1 MALPSL
7 IKFIYNHGTE
17 EVIRRGKK
25 IFNLGGVQK
34 LRIDELSANA
44 SFRVRNDLYQNHYT
58 VNVNRFEEEAFMN
71 VRCQCPYNMG
81 EICRHEVA
89 ALFYLNELITTNQIV
104 GHNAE
109 FDQSLTLVRMRQI
122 ELKTIRL
129 FTSAENFSEAGQI
142 SLHYPST
149 IQSAFDEKVTS
160 LFTMDGGEYT
170 VILKR
175 NDDKTFSTSC
185 NCIDANFALCKH
197 KTALFLQLV
206 NNYGSG
212 YFDTIRNW
220 DTQKN
225 KLLQLYGYT
234 LSDNLDGKFEF
245 TYIDEKPIL
254 KVLDAGIKKINTTP
268 NAPETSTLLQKD
280 KVAETSTNKRIGL
293 VVNANATDYPYFTLD
308 VVEGEWD
315 GMAKIYA
322 DKVATL
328 DITKYISLD
337 NYQENEK
344 TIIATVRKLMPKEV
358 HRFLARSSQY
368 GEVWDNIISDDILLD
383 NRKAYLDYAIPKISK
398 IFSLLGDDN
407 PCFML
412 PTGKKFVTA
421 QLVRVKAQI
430 TPLKA
435 SFKVSGSLKKLK
447 ISARLHNAI
456 TNIDAK
462 DNPMGSSMMY
472 LNNKD
477 LFLVADAATA
487 LYLNDLIW
495 EAKTQDPE
503 YVLNKVLLPLS
514 KEQDVVFETEIIQ
527 HEVGSLDGINIH
539 LSEGT
544 DSFIM
549 KPIFRY
555 GKAEAIWDGSKSIQI
570 SVDNQIK
577 IIQRDTISENA
588 WIDQLLKLNEHFK
601 SNPAQSNLHIH
612 GKYLLQGNTFF
623 KLFEKL
629 KEWKINIFGFE
640 TLKKFKIRS
649 SKPSTLVSISSGQD
663 WFDTE
668 VNIEFEGVGVNL
680 EEIRKSLKLRQNF
693 VLLQD
698 GTYGLLPEEW
708 LTKYSLLFKMSD
720 VNGNKLRV
728 SKYNFT
734 VIDELHDAINDESI
748 QAELMEKKK
757 FLIQTDPQEIA
768 VIDLPINVHADLRP
782 YQHSGYQWLHYL
794 HKVGWGGLLADD
806 MGLGKTLQALVLLQY
821 LKEKKKN
828 IQALIVCPTTL
839 LYNWQAESEKFTPE
853 LTKLIHHGSGRTAKQ
868 FVLGDVDLIIT
879 TYGTL
884 RSDAEMLS
892 KIDWDYVILDESQA
906 IKNPTSKVTKAA
918 MLLKAKNRL
927 ALSGTPL
934 QNNTF
939 DLFAQM
945 NFLNPGMLGNKEF
958 FKDSFAMPID
968 KFQEASTKEH
978 LRKLVFPFLLRRTKE
993 QVAKDLPDK
1002 TEITLYCDMLP
1013 EQRKLYDAFKMDYRA
1028 KILGTIDS
1036 VGVGRSQLTILQGLT
1051 KLRQICDSPAILNE
1065 PVIYENHSVK
1075 LNELVRELQENLSDH
1090 KVLVFSQFLGM
1101 LGLIREKL
1109 TEQKINFEYFDGSYT
1124 SKQRQAAIE
1133 NFQNNPECKVFL
1145 ISLKAGGTGLNLTAA
1160 DYVYIMDP
1168 WWNPAVEQQAID
1180 RTHRIGQTKNIFA
1193 YRFICKDS
1201 VEEKIVALK
1210 QKKNALVR
1218 EIIADDD
1225 GFVKQLTRADV
1236 EYLFS

>member
-1 MALPSL
+1 MALASL
-7 IKFIYNHGTE
+7 IKFIYNHGTD

-58 VNVNRFEEEAFMN
+58 VNINRFEEEAFMN

-89 ALFYLNELITTNQIV
+89 ALFFLNELITTNQIS
-104 GHNAE
+104 GHTTE
-109 FDQSLTLVRMRQI
+109 FDQSLTIIRMRHI
-122 ELKTIRL
+122 DLKTIRM
-129 FTSAENFSEAGQI
+129 FTSADNFSEAGRL
-142 SLHYPST
+142 SLHFPAT
-149 IQSAFDEKVTS
+149 ITSAADEKVSAT
-160 LFTMDGGEYT
+160 FTIEGEEFNV
-170 VILKR
+170 VIKR
-175 NDDKTFSTSC
+175 NDDKTFTTSC
-185 NCIDANFALCKH
+185 NCIDTHFALCKH
-197 KTALFLQLV
+197 KASLFLQLV

-212 YFDTIRNW
+212 YFDSIRNW

-225 KLLQLYGYT
+225 KLLQLYGYS

-254 KVLDAGIKKINTTP
+254 KVLDAGIKKIN
-268 NAPETSTLLQKD
+268 AAISMPETNTLLTK
-280 KVAETSTNKRIGL
+280 KPVVEVNTNNRIGI
-293 VVNANATDYPYFTLD
+293 VINANATTYPYFNVE

-315 GMAKIYA
+315 GMAKVYC
-322 DKVATL
+322 DKAVL
-328 DITKYISLD
+328 VDINKYISLD
-337 NYQENEK
+337 NYKENEK
-344 TIIATVRKLMPKEV
+344 TIIATVRKLMPKEI
-358 HRFLARSSQY
+358 HRFLAKSSQY
-368 GEVWDNIISDDILLD
+368 GEVWDNIISEDVLLE
-383 NRKAYLDYAIPKISK
+383 NRKAYLDYALPKLAK

-407 PCFML
+407 PCYYL
-412 PTGKKFVTA
+412 PKGKKFITA
-421 QLVRVKAQI
+421 QLKKVTAHI
-430 TPLKA
+430 TPFKA
-435 SFKVSGSLKKLK
+435 SFTVSGALDQLD

-456 TNIDAK
+456 TTIDAK
-462 DNPMGSSMMY
+462 DNPLGSSLCY
-472 LNNKD
+472 VVNKD
-477 LFLVADAATA
+477 LFLVNDAATA

-495 EAKTQDPE
+495 EDKKQDSE
-503 YVLNKVLLPLS
+503 YLLNKVLLPLS
-514 KEQDVVFETEIIQ
+514 KEQDVIFDTEIIQ
-527 HEVGSLDGINIH
+527 YEKGSLDGIDIN
-539 LSEGT
+539 LSEAA

-549 KPIFRY
+549 KPIFKY
-555 GKAEAIWDGSKSIQI
+555 GNAEALWDGAKSIQI
-570 SVDNQIK
+570 SEHNQIK
-577 IIQRDTISENA
+577 IIQRDTVSEDEWVA
-588 WIDQLLKLNEHFK
+588 QLVKLNEHFK
-601 SNPAQSNLHIH
+601 TNPAQFCLYIH

-663 WFDTE
+663 WFDTD
-668 VNIEFEGVGVNL
+668 VNMEFEGVSVGL

-693 VLLQD
+693 VLLKD

-708 LTKYSLLFKMSD
+708 LAKYSLLFKMSD

-734 VIDELHDAINDESI
+734 VIDELYEAIDDETI

-757 FLIQTDPQEIA
+757 FLVNTNPEDVAEIP
-768 VIDLPINVHADLRP
+768 LPANVHAELRP
-782 YQHSGYQWLHYL
+782 YQHSGYQWLNYL

-806 MGLGKTLQALVLLQY
+806 MGLGKTLQALTLLQF
-821 LKEKKKN
+821 LKEKN
-828 IQALIVCPTTL
+828 QHVQALIVCPTTL
-839 LYNWQAESEKFTPE
+839 LYNWNAESDKFTPD
-853 LTKLIHHGSGRTAKQ
+853 LTKLIHHGSGRSARIDT
-868 FVLGDVDLIIT
+868 LTNVDLVIT

-892 KIDWDYVILDESQA
+892 KIDWDYIILDESQA

-968 KFQEASTKEH
+968 KFQESTTKEH

-1013 EQRKLYDAFKMDYRA
+1013 EQRKLYDAFKNDYRA

-1036 VGVGRSQLTILQGLT
+1036 VGVEKSQLTILQGLT

-1075 LNELVRELQENLSDH
+1075 LNELVRELEENLSDH

-1101 LGLIREKL
+1101 LSLIREKL
-1109 TEQKINFEYFDGSYT
+1109 TEHNIEFEYFDGSYT

-1133 NFQNNPECKVFL
+1133 NFQNNSSCKVFL